1 LEVVFD
7 DRVAASET
15 LLMTETLV
23 DPLGGVPL
31 FFVNAFIFL
40 QDGINKV
47 FVRIQLGGARID

>member
-7 DRVAASET
+7 DRVAASEN